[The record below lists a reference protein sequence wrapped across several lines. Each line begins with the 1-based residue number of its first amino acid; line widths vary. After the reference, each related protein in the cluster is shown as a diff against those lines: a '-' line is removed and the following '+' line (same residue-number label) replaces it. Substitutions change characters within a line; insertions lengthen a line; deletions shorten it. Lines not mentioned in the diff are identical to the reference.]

1 HLASFF
7 QKTLGVR
14 NWNWKDIVDEIKA
27 LPSANANDLDKVV
40 ILYTCLERISSSA
53 VSTTELRSIF
63 TSEALICCF
72 DDDPPTWHTLSECL
86 WSSATRIPGKKA
98 LNNNHNY
105 DGLETFFLHILGVP
119 EMTVQTLY
127 DKLRDP
133 EAALSVDEAR
143 RDLIAF
149 SALLQ
154 GAKDVMDSSPVFCN
168 AIFPVTIPDASPQL
182 LSGLQDFAIAD
193 RRTLEADFRNKAK
206 LLAFSMDE
214 VRCLQPFLKWIG
226 LEHRYLSRMVKD
238 IFYADKT
245 STRPISQPNRDIRLK
260 AHALLR
266 IAVAFDSPRAVN
278 TEEAFYSL
286 LRSCETFETDSII
299 TLLQLPQGLGKPIIV
314 EKTNGI
320 ALQIDDGQDSLKI
333 FVPRRK
339 RDREACFHS
348 KLPQHLFEWMCY
360 PTKRVPIE
368 GVKAVQAVLTASSCA
383 LSDILDESG
392 ISSVSIPRKEGE
404 DSDEEEEESD
414 EAAVSDEEKVAGDVE
429 GVESDEQ
436 ALTNHG
442 KDTATPPKSQSG
454 GQNATQADASSQA
467 EPNSEQ
473 RLSRQPAVSE
483 LEEVKY
489 MILILQVMFSATQ
502 SNFPSGG
509 SFDMSGVQAALPE
522 TLEDSFQSN
531 SPFILRSSSQLESH
545 KRIGVAGEVFVFELL
560 SHLNPALP
568 GFGRP
573 NWKSTIRDYKTIYD
587 DCNDMKPWGEKEEAD
602 IMYEDVTGA
611 FTSLLADSGYLGTWD
626 AHTIRQARPEYF
638 IDVKST
644 TGPFE
649 TPFFMSKAQYRKS
662 NRSRESS
669 GTNFARVYIIFRV
682 YNLGQASVGVKILVD
697 PEGMRK
703 RGELVFEAENVSVKP
718 ARPQAAAAI

>member
-1 HLASFF
+1 MSTKVDLEGCYAQHFTKFDQDSSHLASFF

-53 VSTTELRSIF
+53 VSTTELRK
-63 TSEALICCF
+63 E
-72 DDDPPTWHTLSECL
+72 
-86 WSSATRIPGKKA
+86 A

-226 LEHRYLSRMVKD
+226 LEHRYLSRMVKE

-266 IAVAFDSPRAVN
+266 IAVVFDSPRAVN

-348 KLPQHLFEWMCY
+348 KLPQHLFEWMMCY

-429 GVESDEQ
+429 GVVSDEEEALSNEEEEESDEQ

-649 TPFFMSKAQYRKS
+649 TPFFMSKAQYRKMKDYSQS
-662 NRSRESS
+662 NRAGSRVAQ
-669 GTNFARVYIIFRV
+669 TLLAYT
-682 YNLGQASVGVKILVD
+682 
-697 PEGMRK
+697 
-703 RGELVFEAENVSVKP
+703 
-718 ARPQAAAAI
+718 